1 MFGKLRNL
9 DRAFQQV
16 RLFSLLTVAGS
27 LILSF
32 YALYQSFRSVRG
44 MQDRIYVLAQGKAM
58 EAYASNRGE
67 NFNAEAKSHI
77 ANFHQL
83 FFNLVPDEQ
92 ANRRNIRMALYL
104 ADQRAHRVYSDL
116 VESGYYT
123 NLVSGNVSQ
132 KIAVDSIQLFE
143 HQLAMHFRF
152 FGKQTI
158 TRSSQ
163 VVVRSLITEGSLRE
177 IARSDHNPHGLLIEQ
192 WKTLEN
198 KDIEVAQRN
207 R

>member
-16 RLFSLLTVAGS
+16 RLFSLLTVSGS

-92 ANRRNIRMALYL
+92 ANRKNIRMALYL
-104 ADQRAHRVYSDL
+104 ADQRAHRVFSDL
-116 VESGYYT
+116 LESGYYT

-132 KIAVDSIQLFE
+132 KIAVDSIQLFGR
-143 HQLAMHFRF
+143 QLEMHFRF

-163 VVVRSLITEGSLRE
+163 VVVRSLITQGALRE
-177 IARSDHNPHGLLIEQ
+177 IERSDHNPHGLLIEQ

-198 KDIEVAQRN
+198 KDIEVTQRN